1 MAVGTFGL
9 VFCINCVETVA
20 FVRIIITKVSKLGY
34 FLLFLT
40 GFESVCFLR
49 LSIDFECNW

>member
-34 FLLFLT
+34 FLLFFD
-40 GFESVCFLR
+40 GIRKRVFFAPVNRF
-49 LSIDFECNW
+49 

>member
-9 VFCINCVETVA
+9 VFCINCAETVA
-20 FVRIIITKVSKLGY
+20 FVRIIITKVSKLGH

-40 GFESVCFLR
+40 GFESVCFFALVNR
-49 LSIDFECNW
+49 F